1 MNHGGDICAG
11 PIGGLYLPRMAWD
24 LLRRE
29 KIQTLDQLMA
39 NVHRLE
45 QVDGIEPRV
54 AQVIRQAIAS
64 TALSVAWTSG
74 EAPLSPWCA

>member
-1 MNHGGDICAG
+1 MVHVDDICAG
-11 PIGGLYLPRMAWD
+11 PIGGIYLPPMAWD

-29 KIQTLDQLMA
+29 KIQTIDQLMA

-45 QVDGIEPRV
+45 QVNNIEPRMV
-54 AQVIRQAIAS
+54 QVIRQAIAC

>member
-1 MNHGGDICAG
+1 MVHGGDICAG
-11 PIGGLYLPRMAWD
+11 PIGGIYLPPMAWD

-29 KIQTLDQLMA
+29 KIQTVDQLMA

-45 QVDGIEPRV
+45 QVDGFEPMM
-54 AQVIRQAIAS
+54 AQVIRQTIAS

-74 EAPLSPWCA
+74 EATLSPWCA

>member
-1 MNHGGDICAG
+1 MFHVDNLCAG
-11 PIGGLYLPRMAWD
+11 PIGGLYLPPIAWD
-24 LLRRE
+24 LLWRE
-29 KIQTLDQLMA
+29 KIQTIDQLMA
-39 NVHRLE
+39 NVHRFE
-45 QVDGIEPRV
+45 QIDGVEFRT